1 MTTQQELLDAV
12 QHISRVTGDAQAW
25 KQGLT
30 PADTAVLGLVVAP
43 EAEVAAVLAKVRAN
57 HPTLFDTR
65 TGAPV
70 VPAASV
76 PPGDDEQRGLG
87 AAAIKKAETDL
98 AHQNSAT
105 AQLDL
110 LVIAAVLN
118 AHSTTADGGAELRRL
133 QSEIENA
140 VQVRTDLDTPAG
152 ARDFQRY
159 LIGKLREIG
168 AVVHNASLDDTS
180 KAVLASAWTALY
192 ESAAAPKPTEPTPP
206 RPAERAAP
214 APALDALPAY
224 GAELGPDPLLEQLL
238 AAGPAP
244 APAETAPA
252 PAAAPPAATSP
263 MAASPMGLP
272 GLPTMGG
279 SGGASPGPAAGWPR
293 AEELPVVP
301 ERRGA
306 GQDSTLEDLLAEAD
320 AALDDELAA
329 DLDDE
334 EGTPQDDDPG
344 AEESGTE
351 PDDDATAEESTR
363 VRLPD
368 GDVIT
373 AASPQLAKAITSA
386 LAGTPIGDAFHDNG
400 LRVPPPGTPVAD
412 PVDPADVD
420 TGAVGMFT
428 DRLALALDRTRALQ
442 DGQVGP
448 LADVSGPTFL
458 GWIPA
463 PTPDSAPAATPAPTR
478 PATTPAT

>member
-1 MTTQQELLDAV
+1 MTTQQDLLDAV
-12 QHISRVTGDAQAW
+12 AHIDRVTGDAHAW

-30 PADTAVLGLVVAP
+30 PAEAAVLGLVVAP
-43 EAEVAAVLAKVRAN
+43 EAEVAAVVAKVRAN

-70 VPAASV
+70 VPTAPV
-76 PPGDDEQRGLG
+76 PPSADEQRGVG

-118 AHSTTADGGAELRRL
+118 AHSTTAHGGAELRRL

-140 VQVRTDLDTPAG
+140 VAVRTDLDTPAG

-192 ESAAAPKPTEPTPP
+192 ESAAAPKAAEPAAPG
-206 RPAERAAP
+206 PAQSAAP

-238 AAGPAP
+238 AAEPAS
-244 APAETAPA
+244 A
-252 PAAAPPAATSP
+252 PAAAAAPAPPPASQ
-263 MAASPMGLP
+263 AAAPPLGLP
-272 GLPTMGG
+272 GLPTLGG
-279 SGGASPGPAAGWPR
+279 SGGAMPPSAAGWPR
-293 AEELPVVP
+293 AEELPISA

-306 GQDSTLEDLLAEAD
+306 AETSTLDDLLADAD
-320 AALDDELAA
+320 AALQQEFSDGLDAGDEPP
-329 DLDDE
+329 E
-334 EGTPQDDDPG
+334 EDDPG
-344 AEESGTE
+344 TEEPENE
-351 PDDDATAEESTR
+351 PDDDVAAEESTQ

-368 GDVIT
+368 GDVVT

-428 DRLALALDRTRALQ
+428 DRLAVALDRTRALHG
-442 DGQVGP
+442 GQVGP
-448 LADVSGPTFL
+448 LSDVSGPSFL
-458 GWIPA
+458 GWMPA
-463 PTPDSAPAATPAPTR
+463 PTPAATPAPTR